1 MADPIIPAVAPPTVV
16 PVVVPP
22 VVPPVADEELKFSRT
37 ALNERLE
44 QAKRSERKAF
54 LISNGFKTE
63 EEFAA
68 FKTAAEQSSK
78 AAQEAERAKLDE
90 LGRLKADLD
99 AANKAV
105 LAEKAAR
112 EASDA
117 AAEAARTE
125 AHLHSVFASK
135 GIVATDYAFFK
146 IEQALNALPDGQ
158 DLDEGAF
165 LDGLL
170 KDPREAFALGI
181 AGAATPAVKPATTT
195 APATGPAPKTPVAA
209 GDKHASQMTPE
220 EFAAWK
226 RAHGVQ

>member
-1 MADPIIPAVAPPTVV
+1 MADPIIPAVAPPTAV

-68 FKTAAEQSSK
+68 FKTAAEQSTK

-105 LAEKAAR
+105 VAEKLAR
-112 EASDA
+112 EAA
-117 AAEAARTE
+117 QMVIALAPVRQPRRVPK
-125 AHLHSVFASK
+125 LPGSVNRSPPASSAK
-135 GIVATDYAFFK
+135 
-146 IEQALNALPDGQ
+146 
-158 DLDEGAF
+158 
-165 LDGLL
+165 
-170 KDPREAFALGI
+170 
-181 AGAATPAVKPATTT
+181 
-195 APATGPAPKTPVAA
+195 
-209 GDKHASQMTPE
+209 
-220 EFAAWK
+220 K
-226 RAHGVQ
+226 RG